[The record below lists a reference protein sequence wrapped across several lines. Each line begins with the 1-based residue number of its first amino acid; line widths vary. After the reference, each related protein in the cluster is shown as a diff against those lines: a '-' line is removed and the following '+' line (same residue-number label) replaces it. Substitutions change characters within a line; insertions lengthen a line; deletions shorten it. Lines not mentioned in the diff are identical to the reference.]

1 MAGARLPVR
10 ATMTVPEAAKI
21 LGISR
26 GLAYELIAAG
36 RFPAPIIR
44 AGRRILVPAA
54 GIDRQLG
61 IDNQAGGQ

>member
-1 MAGARLPVR
+1 MGGARLTAR

-36 RFPAPIIR
+36 RFPAPVIR
-44 AGRRILVPAA
+44 AGRRILVSAA

-61 IDNQAGGQ
+61 IDNQAGGR